1 MYCWGVWLL
10 VLLALGAVVA
20 LVSWLRVKVPTG
32 GTYTLTTDS
41 YLPPFDA
48 TGAGVIRIAI
58 DRRARRFVETEL
70 GRIHG
75 DASTRLR
82 EATQLLRRVR
92 DVWLHGS
99 VVAVPGRRE
108 LFDQHVADAR
118 ASKAAGSAL
127 LVTIVVATREAN
139 AIVAIN
145 DTEELRKVLEA
156 AWHREDLV
164 AVEIA
169 CSPYDAVATL
179 KDDKAFCADCGGPVL
194 AELVSCPHCGVPA
207 VRAA

>member
-1 MYCWGVWLL
+1 MWLL

-20 LVSWLRVKVPTG
+20 LVAWLRVKVPTG
-32 GTYTLTTDS
+32 TTYILAKDS

-48 TGAGVIRIAI
+48 AGIGVIRIAI

-70 GRIHG
+70 ARITG
-75 DASTRLR
+75 DAPARLR

-92 DVWLHGS
+92 DVWIHGAAF
-99 VVAVPGRRE
+99 AVPGRRE
-108 LFDQHVADAR
+108 LFEQHVADAR
-118 ASKAAGSAL
+118 ASTSTGSAL
-127 LVTIVVATREAN
+127 LVTIVVATREEN
-139 AIVAIN
+139 AIATMN

-156 AWHREDLV
+156 ARHREDLV

-179 KDDKAFCADCGGPVL
+179 GDDRAFCADCGGPVL